1 MKLKEIIKIASDSY
15 SDDLIMQYYEYPDEG
30 HGDGLAR
37 FIALELQE
45 TYDEDVTEQE
55 QIAEAYRVMENARD
69 QIEDVMVAFEIN
81 MED

>member
-1 MKLKEIIKIASDSY
+1 MKLRDIIKLASDSY
-15 SDDLIMQYYEYPDEG
+15 SDDLILQYYEYPDED

-45 TYDEDVTEQE
+45 TYDEDATTQE
-55 QIAEAYRVMENARD
+55 QIAEAYRVMENAWH